1 METSQ
6 TAAWLALISAL
17 AALVY
22 GLLLVSRPPSL
33 LRTVV
38 KTTAVAALAL
48 LAWVEGGAPLLIAA
62 LALSALGDAFMADPD
77 RFLTPG
83 LGSFLL
89 AHVVYVI
96 LFFPYAFVVGPGLDP
111 LRMLA
116 LAATVIVAGGLLR
129 WLWSG
134 LGKMKAPV
142 IAYVAAIGAMVTTS
156 LLMDRALW
164 PAMVGAVAFM
174 ASDAIL
180 AGQLFRSAKVAG
192 SQRLTDLAVWF
203 LYYGAQ
209 AGIAYAFLR

>member
-1 METSQ
+1 MEISQ

-17 AALVY
+17 AALAY

-33 LRTVV
+33 LRAVV

-48 LAWVEGGAPLLIAA
+48 LAWVEGGAPLLVAA
-62 LALSALGDAFMADPD
+62 LALSALGDAFMGDPD

-89 AHVVYVI
+89 AHVAYVV
-96 LFFPYAFVVGPGLDP
+96 LFFPYAFVTGPGLDP

-116 LAATVIVAGGLLR
+116 LAATLVVMVVLLR
-129 WLWSG
+129 WLWGG

-142 IAYVAAIGAMVTTS
+142 IAYVVAIGAMVATS
-156 LLMDRALW
+156 LMMDGALW
-164 PAMVGAVAFM
+164 PAMAGAVAFM

-180 AGQLFRSAKVAG
+180 AGQLFRDAGIAG
-192 SQRLTDLAVWF
+192 SRPLTDRAVWF

-209 AGIAYAFLR
+209 AAIAYAFLR